1 MKYNHIE
8 LPNNIAGFECLE
20 VCDYEKTNAGLG
32 FGIEYNIAGCKATI
46 YIYDKQNIIPNDL
59 DDELVVNEFN
69 QALSD
74 IFSFNEKVELE
85 TVIEPQKLD
94 TKGIGFLFAGYRYAD
109 MDGEI
114 VNSLIFLTALL
125 GSFVKVRLTFSAI
138 NQPELGNT
146 IQSNF
151 MTDLTDILSGQL

>member
-8 LPNNIAGFECLE
+8 LPNNIAGFKCIK
-20 VCDYEKTNAGLG
+20 VYDYEKTNAGLG
-32 FGIEYNIAGCKATI
+32 FGLEYDIVGCRATV
-46 YIYDKQNIIPNDL
+46 YIYDQQNIVPNNL
-59 DDELVVNEFN
+59 DDEVVVKEFN

-74 IFSFNEKVELE
+74 IFSFNEKVEIE

-94 TKGIGFLFAGYRYAD
+94 TQGIGFLFAGYRYVD
-109 MDGEI
+109 RDGEP
-114 VNSLIFLTALL
+114 VNSLLFLTALL

-151 MTDLTDILSGQL
+151 VTDLTEILSAQF

>member
-8 LPNNIAGFECLE
+8 LPNNIAGFECIE
-20 VCDYEKTNAGLG
+20 VYDYEKTNAGLG
-32 FGIEYNIAGCKATI
+32 FGLEYDIAGCKATV
-46 YIYDKQNIIPNDL
+46 YIYDQQNIVPNNL
-59 DDELVVNEFN
+59 DDELVVKEFN

-94 TKGIGFLFAGYRYAD
+94 TQGIGFLFAGYRYVD

-114 VNSLIFLTALL
+114 VNSLLFLTALL
-125 GSFVKVRLTFSAI
+125 GSFVKVRLTFSAV
-138 NQPELGNT
+138 NQPELGDT